1 MKRVRASSPALDG
14 ILGDEIPVL
23 DHGFVSVLDYMGN
36 DGAVV
41 EAARK
46 SYKGTPRTEA
56 EDRGL
61 IRHMIRENHSS
72 PFETGCDIKFAV
84 RLPLFV
90 EAQWVRHRTAKF
102 CCWNQFSYRYTEADE
117 EFFLP
122 DEDAWRLQSTTN
134 KQGSDGLLDVAA
146 GQRVRNAFQRITAD
160 AFDVYRD
167 ALAAGVSREQARTV
181 LPQNIYTEKVIKV
194 DLSNLLH
201 FLQLRADPHAQ
212 QEIREYAEVIA
223 QIVKGWVPVT
233 FAAWLEYRRNAVT
246 FSSSVWDVLRN
257 YLEMYSSEYDPDFE
271 KILEKVG
278 VGKSEIRDVMA
289 RLGL

>member
-61 IRHMIRENHSS
+61 IRHMMRENHSS
-72 PFETGCDIKFAV
+72 PFETGCDIKLAV

-134 KQGSDGLLDVAA
+134 KQGSEGLLDVAA
-146 GQRVRNAFQRITAD
+146 GQRVRNAFQRVTAD
-160 AFDVYRD
+160 AFGVYRE

-181 LPQNIYTEKVIKV
+181 LPQNVYTEKVIKV

-223 QIVKGWVPVT
+223 QVVKGWVPVT
-233 FAAWLEYRRNAVT
+233 YAAWLEYRRNAVT
-246 FSSSVWDVLRN
+246 LGETAWKAVQEALRDSGAAIRVSA
-257 YLEMYSSEYDPDFE
+257 LMEAD
-271 KILEKVG
+271 G
-278 VGKSEIRDVMA
+278 VGKSEIRDVLA
-289 RLGL
+289 KLGL

>member
-1 MKRVRASSPALDG
+1 MRRVRASSPALDD

-61 IRHMIRENHSS
+61 IRHMMREHHSS

-90 EAQWVRHRTAKF
+90 EAQWVRHRTAKY

-122 DEDAWRLQSTTN
+122 DEDAFRLQSTTN
-134 KQGSDGLLDVAA
+134 KQGSEGLLDVAA
-146 GQRVRNAFQRITAD
+146 GQRIRNGFQRVTAD
-160 AFDVYRD
+160 AFMVYRD
-167 ALAAGVSREQARTV
+167 ALAAGVSREQARAV
-181 LPQNIYTEKVIKV
+181 LPQHIYTEKVIKV
-194 DLSNLLH
+194 DLSNLLW

-212 QEIREYAEVIA
+212 QEIREYAAVIA

-233 FAAWLEYRRNAVT
+233 YAAWLEYRHGGVQLGKTALRAVQ
-246 FSSSVWDVLRN
+246 DALRDSGA
-257 YLEMYSSEYDPDFE
+257 LVRVPALMEADGAS
-271 KILEKVG
+271 
-278 VGKSEIRDVMA
+278 KSEIRDLMA
-289 RLGL
+289 KLAA